1 MSDSNLAVMRGG
13 QYSNESKGLPSWG
26 RDEYEQSEEQ
36 LSQKQPIQELMDLVE
51 CQSQH

>member
-1 MSDSNLAVMRGG
+1 MSDSNLAVMREG
-13 QYSNESKGLPSWG
+13 QYSNESKGKGW
-26 RDEYEQSEEQ
+26 EQSEEQ

>member
-1 MSDSNLAVMRGG
+1 MSESNLAVMREG

-36 LSQKQPIQELMDLVE
+36 LSQKPRIVGRVPVTTLEPRA
-51 CQSQH
+51 

>member
-1 MSDSNLAVMRGG
+1 MSDSNLAVMREG
-13 QYSNESKGLPSWG
+13 QYSNESKGLIA